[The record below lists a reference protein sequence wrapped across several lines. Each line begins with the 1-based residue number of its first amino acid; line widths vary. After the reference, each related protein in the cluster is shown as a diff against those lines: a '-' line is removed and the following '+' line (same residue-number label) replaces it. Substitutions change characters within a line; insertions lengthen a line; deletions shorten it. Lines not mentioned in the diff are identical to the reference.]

1 MKLGIEQIREITQG
15 AKKIVFEEG
24 KYRFFR
30 FSEAEAKLTDNQN
43 VDYPAGIQMEFKTD
57 GKSLKLKVNT
67 KSITLIRSYFSFDV
81 FVNNSLVGC
90 IQNLNDEDCTG
101 DYANEKY
108 RDGDYFGEFQLGEG
122 EKLVRIVLPHSIFA
136 TIEELEISDA
146 TYVTPV
152 KRTKTVVMYG
162 DSITQGYDALH
173 PSKTYAM
180 RMADF
185 LGAELI
191 NKALGG
197 ITFGL
202 NLAEVAEEIL
212 ADYVFV
218 AFGTND
224 WGSCDRESFTKN
236 ADAFLK
242 SVEKNYPNVPV
253 FVLTPI
259 WRKDWDGERAFGKF
273 SELERIMREVSEKY
287 RCVKV
292 ISGWNLVPGDEKLF
306 GDLIL
311 HPSDEGFVY
320 YADNIIKEINGARM

>member
-15 AKKIVFEEG
+15 AKRVVSENG
-24 KYRFFR
+24 RYRFFR
-30 FSEAEAKLTDNQN
+30 FTEAEAQLTDNQN

-57 GKSLKLKVNT
+57 GKTLKLQVNT
-67 KSITLIRSYFSFDV
+67 NSLASIRSYFSFDI

-90 IQNLNDEDCTG
+90 IKNLDDEACVG
-101 DYANEKY
+101 DYAREKY
-108 RDGDYFGEFQLGEG
+108 PEGTFCGEFKLGDG

-136 TIEELEISDA
+136 TIEEMELSGASYI
-146 TYVTPV
+146 TPV
-152 KRTKTVVMYG
+152 KRKKTIVMYG

-173 PSKTYAM
+173 PSNTYAM
-180 RMADF
+180 RIADYF
-185 LGAELI
+185 EAELI

-202 NLAEVAEEIL
+202 NLAEVADGIS

-224 WGSCDRESFTKN
+224 WGVCDQETFRKN

-242 SVEKNYPNVPV
+242 SVEKNYPDTQV

-259 WRKDWDGERAFGKF
+259 WRKDWNEERAFGGF
-273 SELERIMREVSEKY
+273 LELDRIIKEVSQKY
-287 RCVKV
+287 SLVKV
-292 ISGWNLVPGDEKLF
+292 ISGWELVPGDEKFF
-306 GDLIL
+306 GDLFL
-311 HPSDEGFVY
+311 HPCDEGFEH
-320 YADNIIKEINGARM
+320 YANNIKKEMI